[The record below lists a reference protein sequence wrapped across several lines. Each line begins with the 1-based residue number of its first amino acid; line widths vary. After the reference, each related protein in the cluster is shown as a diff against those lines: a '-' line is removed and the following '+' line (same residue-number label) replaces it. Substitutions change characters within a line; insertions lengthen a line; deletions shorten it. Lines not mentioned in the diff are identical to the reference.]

1 MLETWV
7 QGSLRPDITLLLD
20 LPVAD
25 GLMRAGKRSEPDRFE
40 REKESFFNRVR
51 NCYLEIARASP
62 ERVHVI
68 DATPRLPDVQVHIEQ
83 LLREFI
89 QVSTRA

>member
-40 REKESFFNRVR
+40 REKESFSI
-51 NCYLEIARASP
+51 ESGT
-62 ERVHVI
+62 VI
-68 DATPRLPDVQVHIEQ
+68 
-83 LLREFI
+83 
-89 QVSTRA
+89 